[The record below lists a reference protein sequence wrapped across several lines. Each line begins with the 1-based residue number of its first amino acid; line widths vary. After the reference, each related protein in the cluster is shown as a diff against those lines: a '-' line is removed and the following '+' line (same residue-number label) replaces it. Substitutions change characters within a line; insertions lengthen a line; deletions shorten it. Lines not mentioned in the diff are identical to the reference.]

1 MTINAS
7 KRWNEYIQDQEKC
20 NLLGFIMCLRH
31 VWFNAITLK
40 KIKKNSKG
48 LDMVFQTIDIDKD
61 KSVQLYE
68 FLCALF
74 YIQQLDLSNLE
85 RAEKIFMQSWDR
97 ID

>member
-1 MTINAS
+1 MVDLDIFMEILIN
-7 KRWNEYIQDQEKC
+7 NYIQ
-20 NLLGFIMCLRH
+20 
-31 VWFNAITLK
+31 
-40 KIKKNSKG
+40 IKKNSKG